1 MSETPTRPL
10 GRGLRAL
17 LLYTAGL
24 NVAIGAAFL
33 LAPET
38 GFTPWPSPI
47 SPVLIRF
54 VGAIVIGNGVGAFVA
69 ARQRT
74 WEGARALFIVA
85 LVYGLIVL
93 IAVPIQLIA
102 QDVDRALWGYV
113 VVDALFLVPIAWI
126 VVTTERAGRGGR
138 R

>member
-1 MSETPTRPL
+1 VSETPAWPL

-17 LLYTAGL
+17 LLFTAGL
-24 NVAIGAAFL
+24 NVAIGGLFL

-54 VGAIVIGNGVGAFVA
+54 IGAIIIGNGVGTFVA
-69 ARQRT
+69 ARQGT
-74 WEGARALFIVA
+74 WEGARALLIVA

-102 QDVDRALWGYV
+102 EDVDRALWWYV
-113 VVDALFLVPIAWI
+113 AVDALFVGPIAWI
-126 VVTTERAGRGGR
+126 VVTNERARGPGR